1 MVSMKT
7 CRITIDGV
15 LCHLLRCLGILIN
28 QGQQALSQ
36 DGQVPVHDARLI
48 GPRVAPLS
56 VDRTEAGFGIEVVH
70 EGAGTIVDGLSAEE
84 RVVGIQDAVH
94 EAEHLP
100 MCDQPRK
107 MLTHA
112 LEQGHGGRLI
122 TCLCCGAEMA
132 IDHVI
137 HQRPHVIA
145 AAGHGEVLDGADSQV
160 ATGHTSQDRA
170 RLDLVSNDRFA
181 SGDGGECPGRGHT

>member
-1 MVSMKT
+1 M
-7 CRITIDGV
+7 
-15 LCHLLRCLGILIN
+15 
-28 QGQQALSQ
+28 
-36 DGQVPVHDARLI
+36 HDARLV

-56 VDRTEAGFGIEVVH
+56 VYRTEAGFGIEVVH

-84 RVVGIQDAVH
+84 RIVGIQDAVD

-112 LEQGHGGRLI
+112 FEQGHGGRLI
-122 TCLCCGAEMA
+122 TCLSCGAEMA
-132 IDHVI
+132 IDRVI
-137 HQRPHVIA
+137 HQRSYVIA

-160 ATGHTSQDRA
+160 ATGHPS
-170 RLDLVSNDRFA
+170 
-181 SGDGGECPGRGHT
+181 